1 MTLNI
6 FQLNYLMNN
15 QSNMSIKENNISKML
30 QDFNIDTED
39 KDSNIDILRSLTSL
53 KPISKEDTDAIK

>member
-1 MTLNI
+1 
-6 FQLNYLMNN
+6 
-15 QSNMSIKENNISKML
+15 MSIKENNISKML

>member
-1 MTLNI
+1 
-6 FQLNYLMNN
+6 
-15 QSNMSIKENNISKML
+15 ML

-53 KPISKEDTDAIK
+53 KPMTKD